1 MRKQQK
7 PWTFKPCTYLQNG
20 TKCDSPSVGISC
32 TDCLLARI
40 YLKLDSTLPLQK
52 KALETWIDLM
62 KFIVKEI
69 KKERRKKP

>member
-1 MRKQQK
+1 MRKQKK

-40 YLKLDSTLPLQK
+40 YLKLDSGGELQK
-52 KALETWIDLM
+52 KALETSIEFI
-62 KFIVKEI
+62 KFCMKEI
-69 KKERRKKP
+69 KKERKKA